1 MTIKFKVTPNKTF
14 FVKYSNIIKKSKGTV
29 NSLVLNCVYVKITE
43 IEIVHIILKYLL
55 NKLKT
60 QNILTKEGGKY
71 ILNIS
76 LRRS

>member
-55 NKLKT
+55 NKLKNT
-60 QNILTKEGGKY
+60 EY
-71 ILNIS
+71 IDK
-76 LRRS
+76 RGW